1 MSQDLVLQQ
10 RDGYLLHLTLN
21 RPDKKNA
28 LTFEMYLALI
38 EAMQQ
43 AEQDES
49 IRVLLLSG
57 AGGSFTSGN
66 DIAAFVAAMGQPER
80 ARIPLQFLQTLASF
94 SKPIVAAVDGV
105 AVGIGTSLLLHCD
118 LVLASEEAIFQLP
131 FTRLGLVPEGGTSL
145 LLPQQLGHRLAFEL
159 LVEGDAIPAHRAAQ
173 LGLIN
178 TVLPQS
184 QLLDSALRRAHALT
198 RLAPEAVRQSKQ
210 MLKAANKPA
219 LDAVLVSEVDAFAAR
234 LSSPEAREAFQ
245 AFMEKR
251 APNF

>member
-1 MSQDLVLQQ
+1 MSQNLVLQQ

-38 EAMQQ
+38 DAMQQ

-49 IRVLLLSG
+49 IRALLLSG

-66 DIAAFVAAMGQPER
+66 DIAAFVAALGQPEKVQV
-80 ARIPLQFLQTLASF
+80 PLTFLQTLASF

-118 LVLASEEAIFQLP
+118 LVIASEEATFQLP

-159 LVEGDAIPAHRAAQ
+159 LVEGDSISSMRAAQ

-178 TVLPQS
+178 QVLPQS

-219 LDAVLVSEVDAFAAR
+219 LDAVLVSEVEAFAAR
-234 LSSPEAREAFQ
+234 LSSHEAREAFQ

-251 APNF
+251 APNY